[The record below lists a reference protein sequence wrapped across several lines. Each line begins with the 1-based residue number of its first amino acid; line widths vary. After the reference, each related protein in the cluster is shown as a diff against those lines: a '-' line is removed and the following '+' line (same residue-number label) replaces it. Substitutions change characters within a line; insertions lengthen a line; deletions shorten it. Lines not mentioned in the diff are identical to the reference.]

1 MAIAPTKTTTTIIKQ
16 KCMVKLPAAILEEHN
31 IVKGSTLTM
40 IYGKNYTAVVILPSN
55 IKVNDRMLERI
66 SILVN
71 EPLT

>member
-1 MAIAPTKTTTTIIKQ
+1 MAIAPMKNVTVNIRQ

-31 IVKGSTLTM
+31 IGKGSNLSVA
-40 IYGKNYTAVVILPSN
+40 YGKNYTAVVILPSN